1 MGKRIPPEKR
11 GRPWISNGTLGAGRK
26 RVDGVEG
33 KKRKA
38 AFGMCSLPFPFLR
51 LVGLMV
57 AASREGRPFVK
68 EENLL
73 EIPSLVGI
81 FRRRVVTAKGY
92 RGWLIFTRK
101 RDRQKETGFALK
113 FLRQRVTR

>member
-1 MGKRIPPEKR
+1 
-11 GRPWISNGTLGAGRK
+11 
-26 RVDGVEG
+26 
-33 KKRKA
+33 
-38 AFGMCSLPFPFLR
+38 MCSLPFPFLR

-57 AASREGRPFVK
+57 AASREGRAFVK

-73 EIPSLVGI
+73 KIPSLVGI
-81 FRRRVVTAKGY
+81 FRRQVVTAKGC